1 MAVALDSLNGTVRVE
16 GGSLAYFVEGS
27 GAAVMVIGS
36 AVYYPRTFS
45 AKFKTSFRVA
55 YTDLRHFANDDSV
68 NAEKIGLDTYIN
80 DIERVRETIGF
91 ERFVLI
97 GHSHHGN
104 LALEYAKKHPE
115 KVSHLVLI
123 GTPPCNV
130 QQTIEEAGRYWDQA
144 SEARKAALE
153 GNRASLAPEM
163 RASLEPEDAFIAQY
177 VADGPKYW
185 YDAAYDAG
193 PLWQGVP
200 LNMEALSAF
209 KGLFVNYEFSWE
221 PAHFSSP
228 VLVVM
233 GKHDYAVPHTLW
245 DKALLSLH
253 NVTYRLLDKSGHT
266 PQLEASAIFDQ
277 ILLEWLEQESS
288 ASRTAGHS
296 YVKTSL

>member
-1 MAVALDSLNGTVRVE
+1 MAVALNSSNGTVSNE
-16 GGSLAYFVEGS
+16 GASLAYFVEGS

-45 AKFKTSFRVA
+45 VKFRTSFRVA
-55 YTDLRHFANDDSV
+55 YADLRHFASSDESV
-68 NAEKIGLDTYIN
+68 KVEKIGLDTYMN
-80 DIERVRETIGF
+80 DIERVREAIGF

-104 LALEYAKKHPE
+104 LALEYAKQHPE
-115 KVSHLVLI
+115 RVSHLVLI

-130 QQTIEEAGRYWDQA
+130 QQTIEEAERYWDQA
-144 SEARKAALE
+144 SEARKATLDR
-153 GNRASLAPEM
+153 NRASLDLET
-163 RASLEPEDAFIAQY
+163 RASLKPEDAFIAQY

-185 YDAAYDAG
+185 YEAAYHAG
-193 PLWQGVP
+193 SLWQGVP

-209 KGLFVNYEFSWE
+209 KGFFVNYEFSWE
-221 PAHFSSP
+221 SAHLNAP

-245 DKALLSLH
+245 DKALLNLH

-266 PQLEASAIFDQ
+266 PQLEASAIFDKTF
-277 ILLEWLEQESS
+277 LEWLEQESG
-288 ASRTAGHS
+288 ATRRAGT
-296 YVKTSL
+296 VT